1 MIADL
6 KRINFDVTPDQ
17 EEILPG
23 AKDAFGASSV
33 KDAVIRSAQTMLL
46 LIGEVKKG
54 KRIFTALPGE
64 TPVEVIIPGM
74 TQNATWQWLVGRNH
88 PWMKQMFLKGKKL
101 RASTVYYDMI
111 ANGLSIAETA
121 DNFSIPESAVSEA
134 VKWCELNTEL
144 LEAEANEEA
153 IILQGALA

>member
-17 EEILPG
+17 EEILSG

-54 KRIFTALPGE
+54 KKIFTALPGE
-64 TPVEVIIPGM
+64 APVEVIIPGM
-74 TQNATWQWLVGRNH
+74 TQNTTWQWLVGRNH

-111 ANGLSIAETA
+111 ANGLSIAEAA
-121 DNFSIPESAVSEA
+121 DNFSIPESAVNEA
-134 VKWCELNTEL
+134 VKWCELNTDL

-153 IILQGALA
+153 IILQAALV